1 MVKNMQFREIF
12 ERCYAKTHMGS
23 ESDENIDSIAS
34 LRNGETYD
42 DEHLAGSWDL
52 VKSMRSRMAFRPRME
67 FDDWVEGV
75 DW

>member
-1 MVKNMQFREIF
+1 MQFREIF

-23 ESDENIDSIAS
+23 EAEENLDSITN

-42 DEHLAGSWDL
+42 DEHLAGSWEL
-52 VKSMRSRMAFRPRME
+52 VKSLRSRMAF
-67 FDDWVEGV
+67 DDWVGRM